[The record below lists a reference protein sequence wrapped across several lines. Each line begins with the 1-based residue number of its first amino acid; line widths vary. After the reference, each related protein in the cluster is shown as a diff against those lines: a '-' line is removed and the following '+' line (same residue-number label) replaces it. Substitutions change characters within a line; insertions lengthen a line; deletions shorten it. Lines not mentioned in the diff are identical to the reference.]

1 MTVLKSPN
9 DVMQIAG
16 GGYYIALR
24 LGFAFPLEEV
34 NALPPTWVD
43 HYTAARFMLNDPV
56 IRWVY
61 ANTGSIRWSEIKIP
75 DPMNVLGQA
84 VQFGLRFG
92 VAISCFD
99 NNADGQRSFGFFARS
114 DREFN
119 RAEIDLLTAYVT
131 RLHLDKAPPSN
142 LTAAELEVL
151 QMVKQGH
158 RLKEIAHELGVS
170 EGAVKQRLKNAKLKL
185 EAKTG
190 AQAATMASE
199 FGLI

>member
-1 MTVLKSPN
+1 MTVLTSPD
-9 DVMQIAG
+9 DVVRIAG

-34 NALPPTWVD
+34 NALPSAWVD

-75 DPMNVLGQA
+75 DPMNVLSQA
-84 VQFGLRFG
+84 TQFGLRYG
-92 VAISCFD
+92 VAISLFD
-99 NNADGQRSFGFFARS
+99 INADGHRSFGYFARH
-114 DREFN
+114 DREFDPT
-119 RAEIDLLTAYVT
+119 EIELLSAYVT
-131 RLHLDKAPPSN
+131 RLHLAKAPPSN
-142 LTAAELEVL
+142 LTAAELEAL

-185 EAKTG
+185 GAKTS
-190 AQAATMASE
+190 AQAAAMVSE